1 MDVVEVFVEVDS
13 VGCLSGGGG
22 ECKHEVRDCTCL
34 GVQNPK
40 SAGVE
45 AELYNEEGL
54 MGEGSDSDGF
64 GDESG
69 NYVVGSQSKGGIP
82 VGPIG
87 WGFIHVIV
95 TENVAAQEVGYLLD
109 EALREES

>member
-1 MDVVEVFVEVDS
+1 MDIVEVFVEVDS

-22 ECKHEVRDCTCL
+22 ECKHEVRNYTCP

-45 AELYNEEGL
+45 AELCNEEG
-54 MGEGSDSDGF
+54 MIREDGDANGV
-64 GDESG
+64 GDEAG
-69 NYVVGSQSKGGIP
+69 DDVVGICPKGAIPIGP
-82 VGPIG
+82 VGRG
-87 WGFIHVIV
+87 CVCV
-95 TENVAAQEVGYLLD
+95 VVVEDVAAQEVGYLLD